1 MQLQQNI
8 DFIYLI
14 VVLLL
19 LLYILSYFKI
29 FSALKYKVIFI
40 FIIFPY
46 FLVSAICPTLR
57 KTNDKCLSDLKS
69 SLKSAARRWNG
80 KQSTPLSSLC
90 FFSRRPAFLKATFR
104 CQYGMMQLAWST
116 ECKKTSKPQKQKT
129 RGSGFTN
136 FVDRKRALNVVVP
149 RRQHTQTATGL
160 WQAIIPKLCGE
171 SFVSVDR
178 LQRNMQCYRILI
190 SLILFLYIFISMH
203 MCSLFLSIRVL
214 K

>member
-14 VVLLL
+14 LVLLL

-69 SLKSAARRWNG
+69 SLKSAARCWNG

-104 CQYGMMQLAWST
+104 CQCGMMQLAWST
-116 ECKKTSKPQKQKT
+116 ECKKTSEPHRSRRREEVGLRISSIENAPLTSLYRDGSTLKRQRDFGKQLSQSFAAKALWAWIAYSAT
-129 RGSGFTN
+129 CNVIVYLFHWYCSYTYAYLCICALSFSLSGF
-136 FVDRKRALNVVVP
+136 
-149 RRQHTQTATGL
+149 
-160 WQAIIPKLCGE
+160 
-171 SFVSVDR
+171 
-178 LQRNMQCYRILI
+178 
-190 SLILFLYIFISMH
+190 
-203 MCSLFLSIRVL
+203 
-214 K
+214 